1 MEFYLKNRTIANY
14 ATVIHRSI
22 HGKVSEQPTYYNLDI
37 IISVGYPVNSIQAT
51 RFHQWTPNT
60 LKEYMHFR
68 KAHTGGASEIS
79 FLLTSIKLN
88 LHYYLLTI
96 SISLSKYSLNLFL
109 SANVSSGG
117 INSFAKSSK

>member
-1 MEFYLKNRTIANY
+1 MEFHLKNRTIANY

-51 RFHQWTPNT
+51 RFRQWTPNT

-68 KAHTGGASEIS
+68 KAHTGGFFWNFFFANQYQ
-79 FLLTSIKLN
+79 T
-88 LHYYLLTI
+88 
-96 SISLSKYSLNLFL
+96 KYSLLFINYFNFSFQIL
-109 SANVSSGG
+109 SKPFFVC
-117 INSFAKSSK
+117 